1 MVRLRAR
8 PVGGMRNDPCVI
20 PFRLEVTCCRR
31 LCLWWV
37 EIYPP
42 SSVAVATASPRGEA
56 FLTPCKHGKY
66 DFESWGVFT
75 IRPHPSPLAT
85 DEGES
90 ICFRSSLCCVGCVV
104 RKKSCKRLP
113 LGGKLA
119 RKRLMRG
126 DNSAPHKSIFHP
138 ERNDTWVVP
147 YNISFPIG
155 NTLCRGAT
163 RVSFRPPAH
172 QPCAEP
178 HPAKNPYLPKQQKT
192 SSKST
197 RTKQSEPNFRIAWA
211 GALGGSSGKMR
222 EVWREKDPPPKGGS
236 FSLQGL
242 PFSPTPDCGGS
253 ETRE

>member
-8 PVGGMRNDPCVI
+8 LVGGMRNDPCVI
-20 PFRLEVTCCRR
+20 PFRLEVTCCRG
-31 LCLWWV
+31 LCLWWA

-42 SSVAVATASPRGEA
+42 SSVAYATNCLQFSSPRGEA

-66 DFESWGVFT
+66 VFESWGVFT
-75 IRPHPSPLAT
+75 IRPHPSPKAT

-126 DNSAPHKSIFHP
+126 DNSAPHKSIFPP
-138 ERNDTWVVP
+138 ERNDTWGVS

-163 RVSFRPPAH
+163 HVSFRPPPTNRARSRTLQQIH
-172 QPCAEP
+172 TSQTDKKLPPRA
-178 HPAKNPYLPKQQKT
+178 PA
-192 SSKST
+192 
-197 RTKQSEPNFRIAWA
+197 PNKANQIF
-211 GALGGSSGKMR
+211 ALHGRALLG
-222 EVWREKDPPPKGGS
+222 EVRG
-236 FSLQGL
+236 
-242 PFSPTPDCGGS
+242 
-253 ETRE
+253 R

>member
-8 PVGGMRNDPCVI
+8 LVGGMRNDPCVI
-20 PFRLEVTCCRR
+20 PFRLEVTCCRG

-42 SSVAVATASPRGEA
+42 SSVAYATNCLQFSSPRGEA

-66 DFESWGVFT
+66 VFESWGVFT

-126 DNSAPHKSIFHP
+126 DNSAPHKRIFPP

-155 NTLCRGAT
+155 NALCKKSLPPQSTKKLPPCPRHSQKVKQIFTL
-163 RVSFRPPAH
+163 
-172 QPCAEP
+172 
-178 HPAKNPYLPKQQKT
+178 
-192 SSKST
+192 
-197 RTKQSEPNFRIAWA
+197 
-211 GALGGSSGKMR
+211 
-222 EVWREKDPPPKGGS
+222 
-236 FSLQGL
+236 
-242 PFSPTPDCGGS
+242 
-253 ETRE
+253 